1 MNREILRIALPN
13 IISNITVPIMGIVN
27 TFWVVYDKIITKE
40 MKMKFSERLKQIRK
54 ESGMTQKDVYE
65 RLGISCNGYASYEQ
79 GRTEPNIAT
88 LIKLCKIF
96 EVSADYLL
104 GIED

>member
-1 MNREILRIALPN
+1 
-13 IISNITVPIMGIVN
+13 
-27 TFWVVYDKIITKE
+27 
-40 MKMKFSERLKQIRK
+40 MKFNERLKTIRLECGK
-54 ESGMTQKDVYE
+54 TQKEVYTA
-65 RLGISCNGYASYEQ
+65 LGLSPNGYASYEQ
-79 GRTEPNIAT
+79 GRTEPCIDT